1 VIEAPLQRRAPLP
14 PQLTRRVGVL
24 GVLALVLFGIIAF
37 RLWYLQVL
45 TGTQNAAKASANVTR
60 DIAIAP
66 PRGNILDSQG
76 SLLASYRVA
85 PEVAIVADDLPPAG
99 PQRHALYRRL
109 ARVLGVSWQTIKATA
124 DNKAVAPPRYA
135 PTAIKDDVT
144 TYALDYIAERKQ
156 LFPGV
161 VERQVYLRD
170 YPQGDIGSVVFGQVG
185 QITGPSPTS
194 HGELGTPQYKG
205 ISAGTTVGQS
215 GLEAEYQP
223 YLQGTPGVEHIAV
236 DAAGY
241 PTGTQPSPTLPVP
254 GDQLSTSIDL
264 GLEREGYIAMR
275 KAEAWAR
282 TSPAHDPAPAASFV
296 AMDPRTGR
304 VLALG
309 SLPTYDANAFATPP
323 SVGQY
328 AAIKAS
334 GGLNDRATDGQ
345 YPTGSTFKPITALG
359 ALKDGVITPQTS
371 QGTGACLTFGTKQ
384 QFCNSGQ
391 ANYGNLDLANALT
404 VSEDTYFY
412 LVGAAANGRPWAIQ
426 NEARA
431 LGLGANPGID
441 LPGGGAH
448 GVVPDPTY
456 VANLNAQFLAAACA
470 GNRPRPA
477 YAGNALAIKACAQG
491 LYQEPWT
498 IGQNILLA
506 TGQGFLLASPLQMA
520 VAYSAIANGGTVW
533 TPQIG
538 RAILSPSGQLV
549 QQLPPPIA
557 VRHVPIDATDQAT
570 VMAGLHAA
578 AQTPHGT
585 SYAVFGNFP
594 RTVYGK
600 TGTAVHANGQKD
612 QSWYVVYAPDP
623 KRPIVIAVTVEQGG
637 FGAAAAAPAAR
648 LMLSQWFGL
657 PKTFNP
663 GTSPDR

>member
-1 VIEAPLQRRAPLP
+1 MIEAPLQRRAPLP

-76 SLLASYRVA
+76 NLLASWRVA
-85 PEVAIVADDLPPAG
+85 PEVAIVADNLPPAG
-99 PQRHALYRRL
+99 AKRRVLYRRL
-109 ARVLGVSWQTIKATA
+109 ARVLGMSPQTVKATV
-124 DNKAVAPPRYA
+124 DNLAVAPPRYA

-144 TYALDYIAERKQ
+144 TYALDYIAERKA

-194 HGELGTPQYKG
+194 TGELGTARYKG

-223 YLQGTPGVEHIAV
+223 YLQGTPGVDRVAV

-241 PTGTQPSPTLPVP
+241 PTGAQPSPTLPIP

-264 GLEREGYIAMR
+264 GLEREGYIAAR

-282 TSPAHDPAPAASFV
+282 VNHDPAPAASFV
-296 AMDPRTGR
+296 AMDPMTGR

-309 SLPTYDANAFATPP
+309 SLPTYNANAFATPP
-323 SVGQY
+323 STSQY
-328 AAIKAS
+328 AAISAS
-334 GGLNDRATDGQ
+334 GALNDRATDGQ

-359 ALKDGVITPQTS
+359 ALKDGVITTQTT
-371 QGTGACLTFGTKQ
+371 QGTGACLSFGTKQ
-384 QFCNSGQ
+384 QFCNSGK
-391 ANYGNLDLANALT
+391 ANYGNRDLVSALA

-412 LVGAAANGRPWAIQ
+412 LVGAAANGAPWAIQ
-426 NEARA
+426 SEARA
-431 LGLGANPGID
+431 LGIGSVPGID
-441 LPGGGAH
+441 LPGGGAA
-448 GVVPDPTY
+448 GVVPDPAY

-477 YAGNALAIKACAQG
+477 YAANALAIKACSQH

-520 VAYSAIANGGTVW
+520 VAYSAIVNGGTVW

-549 QQLPPPIA
+549 QQLPPPAA
-557 VRHVPIDATDQAT
+557 VRHVHIDPTDQAA
-570 VMAGLHAA
+570 VMAGLHDA
-578 AQTPHGT
+578 AQTPQGT

-663 GTSPDR
+663 GTNPDR

>member
-45 TGTQNAAKASANVTR
+45 TGTQNAAKAAANVTR

-76 SLLASYRVA
+76 HLLASYRVA
-85 PEVAIVADDLPPAG
+85 PEVAIVADNLPPAG
-99 PQRHALYRRL
+99 PQRRVLYRRL
-109 ARVLGVSWQTIKATA
+109 ARVLGISWQTIKTTA

-144 TYALDYIAERKQ
+144 TYALDYIAERKR

-161 VERQVYLRD
+161 VERQVYLRY
-170 YPQGDIGSVVFGQVG
+170 YPQGDVGSVVFGQVG

-194 HGELGTPQYKG
+194 HGELGTLQYKG
-205 ISAGTTVGQS
+205 ILAGTTVGQS
-215 GLEAEYQP
+215 GLESEYQP
-223 YLQGTPGVEHIAV
+223 YLQGTPGVERIAV

-241 PTGTQPSPTLPVP
+241 PTGTQPPTLPVP

-264 GLEREGYIAMR
+264 GLEREGYIALR

-282 TSPAHDPAPAASFV
+282 ANHDPAPAAAFV
-296 AMDPRTGR
+296 AMDPMTGR

-309 SLPTYDANAFATPP
+309 SLPTYNANAFATPP
-323 SVGQY
+323 SFSQY
-328 AAIKAS
+328 AAIGAS
-334 GGLNDRATDGQ
+334 GALNDRATDGQ

-391 ANYGNLDLANALT
+391 ANYGNRDLASALT

-412 LVGAAANGRPWAIQ
+412 LVGAAANGAPWAIQ
-426 NEARA
+426 AEARA

-441 LPGGGAH
+441 LPGGGVR
-448 GVVPDPTY
+448 GVVPDPAY
-456 VANLNAQFLAAACA
+456 VAKLNAQFLAVACA
-470 GNRPRPA
+470 GSRPRPA
-477 YAGNALAIKACAQG
+477 YAGNALAIKACAQH
-491 LYQEPWT
+491 LYQPAWT

-520 VAYSAIANGGTVW
+520 VAYSAIVNRGTVW

-538 RAILSPSGQLV
+538 KAILSPSGQLV
-549 QQLPPPIA
+549 QQLPAPVPH
-557 VRHVPIDATDQAT
+557 HVSIDAADQAV

-578 AQTPHGT
+578 AQSPSGT
-585 SYAVFGNFP
+585 SDAVFGNFP

-623 KRPIVIAVTVEQGG
+623 NRPIVIAVTVEQGG

-663 GTSPDR
+663 GTNPDR